1 MITINSY
8 GRVLIFNFVS
18 YAGFEASGVNAESVE
33 PILTS
38 FGSIANETQRLMYMP
53 FILFLLIQYRNQI
66 GLPVL
71 YGIKQSDM
79 IIYLTYQAVMVFF
92 RPMCDIFMMSQ
103 LELFHGWKVYEYLVY
118 SRYRFLQRE
127 QRWKGMETS
136 LDECIDERLRRID
149 QMCFSSQYY
158 TMLTVQTNG
167 IVFIVFGFETW
178 FRTGYYP
185 FSDTG
190 LPMLTLF
197 MVIEPLSFIV
207 LMIMCT

>member
-1 MITINSY
+1 
-8 GRVLIFNFVS
+8 
-18 YAGFEASGVNAESVE
+18 
-33 PILTS
+33 
-38 FGSIANETQRLMYMP
+38 MYMP

-167 IVFIVFGFETW
+167 IVFIVFGK
-178 FRTGYYP
+178 
-185 FSDTG
+185 
-190 LPMLTLF
+190 
-197 MVIEPLSFIV
+197 
-207 LMIMCT
+207 

>member
-1 MITINSY
+1 
-8 GRVLIFNFVS
+8 
-18 YAGFEASGVNAESVE
+18 
-33 PILTS
+33 
-38 FGSIANETQRLMYMP
+38 MYMP

-79 IIYLTYQAVMVFF
+79 IIYLAYQAVMVFF
-92 RPMCDIFMMSQ
+92 RPLCDVFMMSQ

-190 LPMLTLF
+190 LPMLALF
-197 MVIEPLSFIV
+197 MVIILLSFFA
-207 LMIMCT
+207 LMVTCSRP